1 MHNRR
6 KLVFALGAGALAVPF
21 RSFAQQPG
29 KVWRIGF
36 LGVASASGYVVEID
50 AIRKGLRDLG
60 YVEGRNILI
69 ESRWA
74 DGSPERL
81 KEMAAELVALN
92 CDVIITHAI
101 LGARTL
107 GQVTKTIP
115 IVMADGADPVD
126 AGLVASHAR
135 PGGNIT
141 GTTSFQTEIHAKRLE
156 LLKEVLP
163 RLTRVAFL
171 FNPKN
176 SIFAVHFRQMEIAA
190 NRMKMELEQF
200 AVGEFEELPRIFTTM
215 AKKRIEATVVGEDP
229 LLNTNAAV
237 IAALAA
243 THRLPT
249 SGFTNLAG
257 AGGLLGYGSNRSY
270 VYGRAAYFVDKI
282 LKGAKPGDLP
292 IERATKF
299 ELIVNMKTAKA
310 LGIKIPETFLQR
322 ADKVIE

>member
-1 MHNRR
+1 MTTRR
-6 KLVFALGAGALAVPF
+6 KLLVALGASTVVAPF
-21 RSFAQQPG
+21 ASFAQPRG

-36 LGVASASGYVVEID
+36 LGVASASGYVNEID
-50 AIRKGLRDLG
+50 AIRGGLRELG
-60 YVEGRNILI
+60 YVEGRNIAI

-107 GQVTKTIP
+107 GQATKSIP

-126 AGLVASHAR
+126 AGVVASYAR

-190 NRMKMELEQF
+190 KRMTMDLEQF
-200 AVGEFEELPRIFTTM
+200 AVREFEELPGIFTAM
-215 AKKRIEATVVGEDP
+215 AKKRIEGTVVGEDP
-229 LLNTNAAV
+229 LLNSNAAV

-249 SGFTNLAG
+249 SGFTNFAG
-257 AGGLLGYGSNRSY
+257 AGGLLGYGPNRSY

-292 IERATKF
+292 IERATRF

-310 LGIKIPETFLQR
+310 LGIKIQQTFLQR